1 MTGDRAVRHLLV
13 ALALAAAA
21 ACTGG
26 GDDNA
31 AAPPVDVDTTNN
43 NALDGL
49 SAEQIQSQAT
59 PMTPEEAAAQG
70 IVDTT
75 IHLENLGSQDST
87 PAGAANNDT
96 TVPRNSPD
104 TARTDSAGVR

>member
-1 MTGDRAVRHLLV
+1 MGMTRRRAARHLVVV
-13 ALALAAAA
+13 ALASFVA
-21 ACTGG
+21 ACGG
-26 GDDNA
+26 GEEKA
-31 AAPPVDVDTTNN
+31 AGAPVDVDTTNN

-59 PMTPEEAAAQG
+59 PMTPEEAAARG

-87 PAGAANNDT
+87 PAGSANNDT

-104 TARTDSAGVR
+104 TATKTGT